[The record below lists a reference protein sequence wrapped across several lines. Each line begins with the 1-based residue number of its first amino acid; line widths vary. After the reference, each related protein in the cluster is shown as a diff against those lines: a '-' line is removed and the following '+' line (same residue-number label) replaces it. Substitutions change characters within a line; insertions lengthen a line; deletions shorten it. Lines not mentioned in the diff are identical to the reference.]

1 VSFAYIRIIGIMC
14 HTFAVWHY
22 FIKSAETHDDP
33 NSNINSIQT
42 DFSPNQISY
51 SF

>member
-1 VSFAYIRIIGIMC
+1 MQIMRIDANVANKIHSRHS

-33 NSNINSIQT
+33 NSNNG
-42 DFSPNQISY
+42 
-51 SF
+51 